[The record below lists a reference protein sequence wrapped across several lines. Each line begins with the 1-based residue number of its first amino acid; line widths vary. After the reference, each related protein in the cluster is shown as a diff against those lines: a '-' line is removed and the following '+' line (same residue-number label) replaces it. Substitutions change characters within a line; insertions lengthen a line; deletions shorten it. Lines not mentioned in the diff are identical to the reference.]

1 MEEILQTKFKEVI
14 AELGN
19 QFTSHDF
26 IKKFLAMHEND
37 YRQWFN
43 NTTLVSV
50 HIKIGRLLTD
60 NQENLSI
67 EKDGRVC
74 SETFH
79 GTMSEV
85 QRWKKTNNI

>member
-1 MEEILQTKFKEVI
+1 MEETLRTKFKEVI

-43 NTTLVSV
+43 DATLTSV
-50 HIKIGRLLTD
+50 HSKIGHLLVT
-60 NQENLSI
+60 NQENLGI
-67 EKDGRVC
+67 EKDEKVYSGLFM
-74 SETFH
+74 EL
-79 GTMSEV
+79 
-85 QRWKKTNNI
+85 